1 MRRLECLDG
10 LRGVLAMYVLLS
22 HMAPFA
28 AVPAWVARPMSHGE
42 AAVDVFFIL
51 SGMVIVRSLQGFQ
64 YAAPPFLIA
73 RVGRIF
79 PVFLAVF
86 PFAAAIQVI
95 PTGFALMPWIGP
107 DSLACSTWSGGWRP
121 NWAAEIAAHLTMT
134 HGLFPDAVL
143 PNVWVSFLGAAW
155 SLSTEWQFYMV
166 VALLAGPLGRGRI
179 STAHLIV
186 IFLGLAAAGIAWQGT
201 APSGWG
207 FSRAFLPNKAQY
219 FALGIAA
226 AVLQRRPDAA
236 SSRGYAM
243 TLGAVLLE
251 CGVQGGVE
259 KMAAPLVWTACLAAE
274 MRLGGRGTAMLATLL
289 RRREMLWL
297 GAASYC
303 IYLVNGPAQKLLGVF
318 LARLSR
324 GDAAMFTAIWIP
336 GAILL
341 PLVLSWM
348 LHVTVEQAGQRWG
361 KARSLRVRVGS
372 GA

>member
-28 AVPAWVARPMSHGE
+28 AVPAWVARPLSHGE
-42 AAVDVFFIL
+42 AAVDIFFIL
-51 SGMVIVRSLQGFQ
+51 SGMVIVRSLEGFQ
-64 YAAPPFLIA
+64 YAASPFLIA

-86 PFAAAIQVI
+86 PLAAAIQVI

-107 DSLACSTWSGGWRP
+107 DGPACSIWSAGWRP
-121 NWAAEIAAHLTMT
+121 HWAAEIAAHLTMT

-179 STAHLIV
+179 STRHLIL
-186 IFLGLAAAGIAWQGT
+186 IFLALAAAGIAWQGT

-226 AVLQRRPDAA
+226 AMLQRRPDAA
-236 SSRGYAM
+236 SSRGYAI
-243 TLGAVLLE
+243 TLGAVLLA

-259 KMAAPLVWTACLAAE
+259 KLAPPLAWTACLAAE
-274 MRLGGRGTAMLATLL
+274 MGLGGRGMAILATLL
-289 RRREMLWL
+289 RRRELLWL

-303 IYLVNGPAQKLLGVF
+303 IYLVNGPAQKLLGVV

-324 GDAAMFTAIWIP
+324 GDAAMFTVIWIP
-336 GAILL
+336 AAILL
-341 PLVLSWM
+341 PLVLAWM
-348 LHVTVEQAGQRWG
+348 LHMTVEQAGQRWG
-361 KARSLRVRVGS
+361 KAASLRVKLAS